1 MTTAINVTPNRHIL
15 EITLNRPKAN
25 AIDTAT
31 SMALYEALVV
41 FDQTPEYR
49 VAIITGTGEKFFSAG
64 WDLTAD
70 EDPTSQY
77 SPGGF
82 AGITEFFS
90 LSKPV
95 ICAVN
100 GMAVG
105 GGFELAL
112 ACDLIVAAEHAQ
124 FFLPEANI
132 GLVPDAG
139 GALRLPKALPKSIT
153 MEMLYTGRRL
163 SADEGLRF
171 GLINKVVPAD
181 QLMTAARELANDVAY
196 AAPLSAKAIK
206 EIVRETASLTIE
218 EGFALLKS
226 GKLKHYETF
235 LHSEDINEGTKA
247 FNEKRD
253 PVWKGK

>member
-1 MTTAINVTPNRHIL
+1 MTIHINRTEHVF
-15 EITLNRPKAN
+15 EITLDKPKAN
-25 AIDTAT
+25 AIDTT
-31 SMALYEALVV
+31 MSMAIYEALTE
-41 FDQTPEYR
+41 FDQTPAFR

-82 AGITEFFS
+82 AGITEFFN

-139 GALRLPKALPKSIT
+139 GVLRLPKALPKNIA
-153 MEMLYTGRRL
+153 MEMLYTGKRL
-163 SADEGLRF
+163 SAAEAERF
-171 GLINKVVPAD
+171 GLVNKIVPAD
-181 QLMTAARELANDVAY
+181 QLMAAARELADDVAY
-196 AAPLSAKAIK
+196 AAPLSTKAIK
-206 EIVRETASLTIE
+206 EIVNKTAPLTVE

-235 LHSEDINEGTKA
+235 LHSEDIHEGTRA
-247 FNEKRD
+247 FNEKRE

>member
-1 MTTAINVTPNRHIL
+1 MTIHINRNGHVF
-15 EITLNRPKAN
+15 EITLDKPKAN
-25 AIDTAT
+25 AIDTAM
-31 SMALYEALVV
+31 SVAIYEALIE
-41 FDQTPEYR
+41 FDQTPEFR
-49 VAIITGTGEKFFSAG
+49 VAIITGAGEKFFSAG

-77 SPGGF
+77 SLGGF
-82 AGITEFFS
+82 AGITEFFD

-139 GALRLPKALPKSIT
+139 GVLRLPKALPKNIA
-153 MEMLYTGRRL
+153 MEMLYTGKRL
-163 SADEGLRF
+163 SAADAERF
-171 GLINKVVPAD
+171 GLVNKVVPAD
-181 QLMTAARELANDVAY
+181 QLIAAARELANEVAY
-196 AAPLSAKAIK
+196 AAPLSTKAIK
-206 EIVRETASLTIE
+206 EIVRETLSLTVE
-218 EGFALLKS
+218 EGFALMKS
-226 GKLKHYETF
+226 ETLHHYETF
-235 LHSEDINEGTKA
+235 LNSEDIHEGTRA
-247 FNEKRD
+247 FNEKRE

>member
-1 MTTAINVTPNRHIL
+1 MTAHVTVAECGHL
-15 EITLNRPKAN
+15 VEITLNKPKAN
-25 AIDTAT
+25 AIDTPM
-31 SMALYEALVV
+31 SMAIYEALAA
-41 FDQTPEYR
+41 FDQNPHQR
-49 VAIITGTGEKFFSAG
+49 VAIITATSDKFFSAG

-82 AGITEFFS
+82 AGITEFFD
-90 LSKPV
+90 LTKPV

-124 FFLPEANI
+124 FFLPEVNI

-139 GALRLPKALPKSIT
+139 GVLRLPKALPKHIA
-153 MEMLYTGRRL
+153 MEMLYTGKRL
-163 SADEGLRF
+163 SAQDAAQHGLVNR
-171 GLINKVVPAD
+171 VVPAD
-181 QLMTAARELANDVAY
+181 QLMTCARELASDIAY
-196 AAPLSAKAIK
+196 AAPLSIKAVK
-206 EIVRETASLTIE
+206 EIVRHTAALTIE
-218 EGFALLKS
+218 QGHALMKS
-226 GKLKHYETF
+226 GQLTHYETF
-235 LHSEDINEGTKA
+235 LQSEDIHEGTRA

>member
-1 MTTAINVTPNRHIL
+1 MTIHINRSTHVF
-15 EITLNRPKAN
+15 EITLDKPKAN
-25 AIDTAT
+25 AIDTAM
-31 SMALYEALVV
+31 SMAIYEALVE
-41 FDQTPEYR
+41 FDQTPEFR
-49 VAIITGTGEKFFSAG
+49 VAIITATGEKFFSAG

-82 AGITEFFS
+82 AGITEFFN

-124 FFLPEANI
+124 FFFPEVNI

-139 GALRLPKALPKSIT
+139 GVLRLPKALPKQIA
-153 MEMLYTGRRL
+153 MEMLYTGRRM
-163 SADEGLRF
+163 SAEEGARY
-171 GLINKVVPAD
+171 GLINRVVPAAD
-181 QLMTAARELANDVAY
+181 LMTAARDLASDIAY
-196 AAPLSAKAIK
+196 AAPLSIKAVK
-206 EIVRETASLTIE
+206 EIVHHTAQLTVH
-218 EGFALLKS
+218 EGLAMMKS

-235 LHSEDINEGTKA
+235 LTSEDIHEGTRA
-247 FNEKRD
+247 FNEKRE

>member
-1 MTTAINVTPNRHIL
+1 MSAAVSVTPNGHLL

-31 SMALYEALVV
+31 STALYEALII

-70 EDPTSQY
+70 EDPTAQY

-82 AGITEFFS
+82 AGITEFFD

-139 GALRLPKALPKSIT
+139 GVLRLPKALPKHIAN
-153 MEMLYTGRRL
+153 EMLYTGKRL
-163 SADEGLRF
+163 SALDAERF
-171 GLINKVVPAD
+171 GLVNKVVPLD
-181 QLMTAARELANDVAY
+181 QLMAAARELAGDVAY
-196 AAPLSAKAIK
+196 AAPLSIKAIK
-206 EIVRETASLTIE
+206 EITRNTTSLTVE

-226 GKLKHYETF
+226 GTLHHYETF
-235 LHSEDINEGTKA
+235 LNSEDIHEGTRA
-247 FNEKRD
+247 FNEKRE